1 LVSLVTTVL
10 CGLFPVWRAARS
22 DPRASL
28 GEGARGSSG
37 RGAARFR
44 RTVIGVELAL
54 AVLLC
59 VGAGLLLRSFIRLTS
74 VRPGVE
80 AANVL
85 TFRLGIP
92 DGTYPT
98 ISGAQAFAARV
109 LERVRAL
116 PGVDA
121 AGATNSMPLASTP
134 GDWGF
139 MVEGRPHPAN
149 LDVYPGARWIGAH
162 PGYAEAM
169 GMRIIAG
176 RWIGPGDT
184 RNAPGVVVLDQTAAR
199 RYWKDGN
206 PVGERIRL
214 GGQADSL
221 PRTVIGVVAD
231 VRQNGLDAAL
241 RAHMYLPHAQFPST
255 MPDSTGSS
263 VRGLTVTVRSSRRP
277 GNLAPD
283 IRRALQEADPDVP
296 MALVRTAGEVV
307 RASTATPRFAL
318 TMVGAFALLALALA
332 GIGVYSVIAYVV
344 S

>member
-1 LVSLVTTVL
+1 AGAAAGLVLAAWAGELLPRLSPASLPRVADVRIDARGLAFTALVSLVTTVL

-74 VRPGVE
+74 VRPGFE

-149 LDVYPGARWIGAH
+149 LDVY
-162 PGYAEAM
+162 
-169 GMRIIAG
+169 
-176 RWIGPGDT
+176 
-184 RNAPGVVVLDQTAAR
+184 
-199 RYWKDGN
+199 
-206 PVGERIRL
+206 
-214 GGQADSL
+214 
-221 PRTVIGVVAD
+221 
-231 VRQNGLDAAL
+231 
-241 RAHMYLPHAQFPST
+241 
-255 MPDSTGSS
+255 
-263 VRGLTVTVRSSRRP
+263 
-277 GNLAPD
+277 
-283 IRRALQEADPDVP
+283 
-296 MALVRTAGEVV
+296 
-307 RASTATPRFAL
+307 
-318 TMVGAFALLALALA
+318 
-332 GIGVYSVIAYVV
+332 
-344 S
+344 